1 MTGTEV
7 ATPLRASRISAGDRG
22 AKIEESHTRSAAI
35 TETQMI
41 EKPAGSGSPVIAEE
55 QTGVVMPKRTVAL
68 VLGALLLA
76 AGAAIWATRAR
87 RNPAACPYSQR
98 LFLDLPRPF
107 MRRQTLRDMHDLSPG
122 ERVLE
127 VGPGTGYYSLA
138 VARQI
143 APDGQLDVLDL
154 QQSML
159 DELMRRAAKVGTTN
173 VVATQGD
180 ARSLPF
186 PAATFDAAILVATL
200 GEIPDRDQA
209 LRELHRVLK
218 SGGRLVVGEGQP
230 DPHMLTIDDL
240 RNRAEAVGFT
250 FDAHEGTP
258 FGYFARFRSG

>member
-1 MTGTEV
+1 MV
-7 ATPLRASRISAGDRG
+7 
-22 AKIEESHTRSAAI
+22 KESHLRSAMI
-35 TETQMI
+35 TGTQMI
-41 EKPAGSGSPVIAEE
+41 EKPAGSESLTTAEE
-55 QTGVVMPKRTVAL
+55 QTGVVMPKRTAAL
-68 VLGALLLA
+68 GLSVLLLA
-76 AGAAIWATRAR
+76 AGAATWATRAR

-107 MRRQTLRDMHDLSPG
+107 MRRQTLRDILDPAPG

-127 VGPGTGYYSLA
+127 VGAGTGYYSLD

-143 APDGQLDVLDL
+143 APEGRLDVLDL

-159 DELMRRAAKVGTTN
+159 DELMRRATDRGITN
-173 VVATQGD
+173 IEPIVGD
-180 ARSLPF
+180 AQNLPF
-186 PAATFDAAILVATL
+186 PDATFDAAFLVATF

-209 LRELHRVLK
+209 LRELRRVLK

-240 RNRAEAVGFT
+240 RRRVEAIGLV
-250 FDAHEGTP
+250 FDGHEGTP

>member
-1 MTGTEV
+1 
-7 ATPLRASRISAGDRG
+7 
-22 AKIEESHTRSAAI
+22 
-35 TETQMI
+35 MI
-41 EKPAGSGSPVIAEE
+41 EKFPTRSGVLTATLTIEKPTGSASPVIPEE
-55 QTGVVMPKRTVAL
+55 HTGVAMPKRSIAL
-68 VLGALLLA
+68 ALGALLFA
-76 AGAAIWATRAR
+76 AGAAMWATRAR

-107 MRRQTLRDMHDLSPG
+107 MRRQTLRDVLAPAPG

-127 VGPGTGYYSLA
+127 VGAGTGYYSLD

-143 APDGQLDVLDL
+143 APDGRLDVVDL

-159 DELMRRAAKVGTTN
+159 DELMHRAADRGITN
-173 VVATQGD
+173 VVPTVGD
-180 ARSLPF
+180 AQDIPSPD
-186 PAATFDAAILVATL
+186 AIFDAAFLVATL

-209 LRELHRVLK
+209 LRELRRVLK
-218 SGGRLVVGEGQP
+218 PGGRLVVGEGQP

-240 RNRAEAVGFT
+240 RGRAEAAGFV